1 MFIGNSQKES
11 RYLSSPVYRCC
22 LWWIQNWLQFEQ
34 HYSDSASSISSVKN
48 SPAINAI
55 KISAVILNLASD
67 KPESDKPEKINIS
80 LLLILTVT
88 YEHCVTIKQTVIRA
102 GRRVYKKIQG
112 SWGSRETLIFS
123 CFSKL
128 YLFLFPV
135 LIKVSV
141 LLSVVN

>member
-22 LWWIQNWLQFEQ
+22 LWWIQNWPQFEQ
-34 HYSDSASSISSVKN
+34 HYSDSVSSISSVKN
-48 SPAINAI
+48 SPAIAI

-80 LLLILTVT
+80 LLSDCCLWTLRGHKTNRDT
-88 YEHCVTIKQTVIRA
+88 SRETSLQCKSLKR
-102 GRRVYKKIQG
+102 KKIQG
-112 SWGSRETLIFS
+112 TRVSRDTLIFS

-141 LLSVVN
+141 L